1 MLETIKF
8 LGNIGV
14 FESVGSGATVP
25 LGPLT
30 LIYAENG
37 RGKTTLAAVLRS
49 LATGEDTPISERHR
63 LGADKPPKAVIGLQD
78 GAKAVFGED
87 GWNVDQLGT
96 LRIFDD
102 QFVAT
107 NVCSGLEVHSAHRQ
121 GLHKLILGEHG
132 FELNRTIQ
140 LAARQIDR
148 HHADLGKCADAI
160 RSVLPPDIAASL
172 SSPQTVEVFCAL
184 PHQDDVE
191 DALEEQRQLL
201 ATADGAAEI
210 RRRTAL
216 EELALPAFDPEALS
230 QLLQRNLDDLDAD
243 AARRTKE
250 HVDRLGRGGE
260 QWLNQGVAYVVADSV
275 PVICPFC
282 GQNLDGSSVFEHYR
296 RYFGDEYRNLRDA
309 VSRYSRELSTEHSN
323 EVQIEFERRV
333 ARVTEGTQFWSRFCE
348 VGQVQIDAP
357 TVVAAWSNARDKIV
371 ARLDA
376 KAAAPLEALELGEEA
391 LDAVARYMSLR
402 RACLATN
409 SIIKEAN
416 QEIEAV
422 KEKAEVISRATVQ
435 AQIDSLTR
443 TKVRQSATVAD
454 ACDAY
459 NAESEALT
467 KTRAQQATAKDQLE
481 EYRKAVFTEAQQR
494 LNARLERFGTG
505 FRISNFESRDTRGGP
520 TSTYA
525 LEVVG
530 ESVPVRSEDTPAG
543 EHSFGNTLSA
553 GDRNS
558 LALAFFLDSVERHE
572 GQSDLIVVFDDPVSS
587 LDDHRL
593 TRTVETICGLLD
605 EVKQV
610 VVLSHSS
617 RFLGAIWHNVK
628 PVHRESASTIQIAH
642 HGDGSSLRG
651 WNIEDTLREEHDRR
665 HQQFVKF
672 RDSGEGDA
680 LEIARDLRDHV
691 ERFLR
696 VAFPGEFPPE
706 DQLKDFMGR
715 CTQALKTD
723 SPILLQSRLV
733 ELQQI
738 VRYANKF
745 HHDAK
750 GQPRPPEINR
760 TELRGYTKQVLAFAR
775 TS

>member
-8 LGNIGV
+8 LGNVGA
-14 FESVGSGATVP
+14 FESVDSGATLP

-30 LIYAENG
+30 LIFAENG

-49 LATGEDTPISERHR
+49 LATGDDTPISERRR
-63 LGADKPPKAVIGLQD
+63 LGADKPPKVVIGLQD
-78 GAKAVFGED
+78 GAKVVFGED
-87 GWNVDQLGT
+87 GWNVDPLGT

-121 GLHKLILGEHG
+121 GLHELILGERG
-132 FELNRTIQ
+132 FDLNRAIQ
-140 LAARQIDR
+140 RAAQQVDR
-148 HHADLGKCADAI
+148 HHVDLGKRADAI
-160 RSVLPPDIAASL
+160 RSVVPPDIAASL
-172 SSPQTVEVFCAL
+172 SSTQAVEVFCAL
-184 PHQDDVE
+184 PPRDDIE

-210 RRRTAL
+210 RQRAVL
-216 EELALPAFDPEALS
+216 EELALPAFDSDALS
-230 QLLQRNLDDLDAD
+230 QLLQRNLDDLDTD

-260 QWLNQGVAYVVADSV
+260 QWLNQGVAYVAADSV
-275 PVICPFC
+275 PVMCPFC
-282 GQNLDGSSVFEHYR
+282 GQDLDGSSVFEHYR

-309 VSRYSRELSTEHSN
+309 VSRYSRELSAGHSN

-333 ARVTEGTQFWSRFCE
+333 TRVTEGTQFWSRFCE

-376 KAAAPLEALELGEEA
+376 KAAAPLEALELGEDA

-402 RACLATN
+402 RTCLATN
-409 SIIKEAN
+409 LTIKEAN
-416 QEIEAV
+416 KEIEAV
-422 KEKAEVISRATVQ
+422 KEKAEAISRATIQ
-435 AQIDSLTR
+435 AQIESLTR
-443 TKVRQSATVAD
+443 AEVRQSATVAD

-459 NAESEALT
+459 KAESEALA
-467 KTRAQQATAKDQLE
+467 KTVERREAAKLQLE
-481 EYRKAVFTEAQQR
+481 EYRKAIFPETQQR
-494 LNARLERFGTG
+494 LNARLERFGAG

-525 LEVVG
+525 LEFKG
-530 ESVPVRSEDTPAG
+530 GSVPVRSEGTPAG

-553 GDRNS
+553 GDRNA
-558 LALAFFLDSVERHE
+558 LALAFFLDVIEHHDDAR
-572 GQSDLIVVFDDPVSS
+572 DLVVVLDDPVSS
-587 LDDHRL
+587 LDDHR
-593 TRTVETICGLLD
+593 RAVTVEDIRSLITT
-605 EVKQV
+605 VKQV
-610 VVLSHSS
+610 VILSHSTQLLCEVWNQV
-617 RFLGAIWHNVK
+617 RAAD
-628 PVHRESASTIQIAH
+628 RETSATIQIVRK
-642 HGDGSSLRG
+642 GNGSSLAQ
-651 WNIEDTLREEHDRR
+651 WDIEDSLRDEHDRR
-665 HQQFVKF
+665 HQQFVEF
-672 RDSGEGDA
+672 LDSDEGDA
-680 LEIARDLRDHV
+680 LGIARDLRAHI

-706 DQLKDFMGR
+706 DELKHFMGR
-715 CTQALKTD
+715 CTQALETD

-733 ELQQI
+733 MLQQI

-760 TELRGYTKQVLAFAR
+760 TELRGYTKRVLDFAR

>member
-1 MLETIKF
+1 MLEKIKF
-8 LGNIGV
+8 LGNVGV

-49 LATGEDTPISERHR
+49 LATGDDTPISERHR
-63 LGADKPPKAVIGLQD
+63 LGADKPPKVVIGLQD

-87 GWNVDQLGT
+87 GWNVDRLGT

-121 GLHKLILGEHG
+121 GLHELILGEHG

-371 ARLDA
+371 ARLEA

-402 RACLATN
+402 RVCLATN
-409 SIIKEAN
+409 STIKEAN

-422 KEKAEVISRATVQ
+422 KEKAEVISRATIQ

-467 KTRAQQATAKDQLE
+467 KTRAQQATAKGQLE
-481 EYRKAVFTEAQQR
+481 EYRKAVFPEAQQR
-494 LNARLERFGTG
+494 LNARLERFGAG
-505 FRISNFESRDTRGGP
+505 FRIRSFKSRDTRGGP

-525 LEVVG
+525 LEVAG
-530 ESVPVRSEDTPAG
+530 ESVPVQSEGAPAG

-553 GDRNS
+553 GDRNA
-558 LALAFFLDSVERHE
+558 LALAFFLDDIEHHE
-572 GQSDLIVVFDDPVSS
+572 NARDLIIVLDDPVSS
-587 LDDHRL
+587 LDDHR
-593 TRTVETICGLLD
+593 RAVTVEDIRSLITT
-605 EVKQV
+605 VKQV
-610 VVLSHSS
+610 VVLSHSAQ
-617 RFLGAIWHNVK
+617 LLCDIWNHVR
-628 PVHRESASTIQIAH
+628 VADRETSVPIQIVRK
-642 HGDGSSLRG
+642 GNDSSFAR
-651 WNIEDTLREEHDRR
+651 WDIEDELREQHDRR
-665 HQQFVKF
+665 HQRFSEFLKTGDGD
-672 RDSGEGDA
+672 REKIAGE
-680 LEIARDLRDHV
+680 LRDHI

-696 VAFPGEFPPE
+696 VGYPTEFPPGEKIGRFIDRCRAAQGGENQILQE
-706 DQLKDFMGR
+706 DKVRDLAYLVDYANDHKHDADGVQ
-715 CTQALKTD
+715 TP
-723 SPILLQSRLV
+723 SPINVQ
-733 ELQQI
+733 ELESY
-738 VRYANKF
+738 VR
-745 HHDAK
+745 
-750 GQPRPPEINR
+750 R
-760 TELRGYTKQVLAFAR
+760 VLAFTR
-775 TS
+775 PQ